1 MSRDKELTRGALKV
15 TLDRAVPPSPS
26 NPTQRDKNCS
36 FRYPVKDRRH
46 YFLTLICFVLHRIIK
61 VIFYIKIMEVD
72 IYENIIVIANVDRP
86 CDLALI
92 ESRGGTAIY
101 GLYRYVP
108 L

>member
-1 MSRDKELTRGALKV
+1 
-15 TLDRAVPPSPS
+15 
-26 NPTQRDKNCS
+26 
-36 FRYPVKDRRH
+36 
-46 YFLTLICFVLHRIIK
+46 
-61 VIFYIKIMEVD
+61 MEVD

-108 L
+108 LWGV